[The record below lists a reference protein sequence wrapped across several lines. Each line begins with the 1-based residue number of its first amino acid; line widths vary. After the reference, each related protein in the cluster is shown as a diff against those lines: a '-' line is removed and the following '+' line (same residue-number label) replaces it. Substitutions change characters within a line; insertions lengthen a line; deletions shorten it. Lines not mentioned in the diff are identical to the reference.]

1 MKLLLDENMPL
12 DFRYYLPEHEV
23 RTVDYMAWKGK
34 GNGELIAL
42 ASDDFDALITLDQKI
57 PYQQHLTEMDV
68 AVIVMIADSD
78 NIEALKPLAP
88 QILDA
93 LNTIRP
99 GDIVRIEA
107 SQKE

>member
-57 PYQQHLTEMDV
+57 PYQHNLTPTDMT
-68 AVIVMIADSD
+68 VIILSAGTN
-78 NIEALKPLAP
+78 NI
-88 QILDA
+88 DA
-93 LNTIRP
+93 LRMLIPELLIRLYFAKR
-99 GDIVRIEA
+99 GEIIRIP
-107 SQKE
+107 SQQSK